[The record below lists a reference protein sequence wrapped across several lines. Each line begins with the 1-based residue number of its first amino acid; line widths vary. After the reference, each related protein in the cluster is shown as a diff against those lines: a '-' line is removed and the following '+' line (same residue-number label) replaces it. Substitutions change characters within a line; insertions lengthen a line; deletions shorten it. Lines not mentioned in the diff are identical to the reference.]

1 MKRFGLYLF
10 TALYLNSVQQA
21 LRLPAPMAV
30 ENLKPIAL
38 EQLQSLVIASQS
50 RREAALPEELKA
62 ILSDTLNQA
71 TQPIFERE
79 LITRCGVEL
88 IIPLDDSTFVYSDY
102 GSHEAN
108 ATCIHSLRTG
118 ENLPFSPNYY
128 DEPLVPLGPTTLGRI
143 IGDSLYIYDA
153 NKIYWPDSDKKP
165 DKLVLEGLTDSYAD
179 SKLTGPA
186 INIGNN
192 KIAYACNR
200 DNNIKIWD
208 TTSGKLLHD
217 INAQNRHITNLLMVN
232 AKTILSSSWDRTIK
246 IWDSSTGELIRE
258 FTDWNG
264 SFHKAGYVAVID
276 EDTIAYNQSTGTDV
290 YTLDKEYTIK
300 VCSIKT
306 GECLRTFTIPRIYS
320 MSSLNNGKL
329 LITFEDGAKIVD
341 AKTFE
346 CEHNLSKVKTPD
358 WSIKQMKG
366 TNSSAIQLGDF
377 IIAPAGP
384 RVCIF
389 KMPSSKCANLKD
401 NALNALNDVHS
412 ASTFLVSMYGTNLPQ
427 EYKTTILKSIKATGS
442 STKKSIKDWI
452 KSIQSED
459 TKKIAKRIFKNK
471 KRHRE

>member
-10 TALYLNSVQQA
+10 TALYLNGMQQA

-38 EQLQSLVIASQS
+38 EHLQSLVIASQS
-50 RREAALPEELKA
+50 KRAAALPEKLKA

-71 TQPIFERE
+71 TQPTFERE
-79 LITRCGVEL
+79 LITRCGVKL
-88 IIPLDDSTFVYSDY
+88 IIPLDDSTFVYSDS
-102 GSHEAN
+102 GSHEAD
-108 ATCIHSLRTG
+108 ATCIHSLKTG
-118 ENLPFSPNYY
+118 KNLPFSPNYY
-128 DEPLVPLGPTTLGRI
+128 DEPLVPLGSTTLGRI
-143 IGDSLYIYDA
+143 IGNSLYIYDA

-165 DKLVLEGLTDSYAD
+165 DKLVLEGLTDSYTD
-179 SKLTGPA
+179 RKLTGPA

-200 DNNIKIWD
+200 DNNIKVWN

-217 INAQNRHITNLLMVN
+217 LQAHTKTWTIERLIQVN
-232 AKTILSSSWDRTIK
+232 DKTILSSSWDGTIK
-246 IWDSSTGELIRE
+246 VWDISTGECARTFKDYLGDFCR
-258 FTDWNG
+258 NG
-264 SFHKAGYVAVID
+264 EVVVLD
-276 EDTIAYNQSTGTDV
+276 EDTIAYTPETKSKKTSV
-290 YTLDKEYTIK
+290 IK

-320 MSSLNNGKL
+320 MSSLSNGKL

-346 CEHNLSKVKTPD
+346 CEHNLSKVKTPV
-358 WSIKQMKG
+358 WSIEQMKG
-366 TNSSAIQLGDF
+366 TNSSAIRLGDF

-412 ASTFLVSMYGTNLPQ
+412 ASTFLVSMYGSNLPD
-427 EYKTTILKSIKATGS
+427 EYKPIILESIKAPGS
-442 STKKSIKDWI
+442 STKKSIKNWI
-452 KSIQSED
+452 KSIQNED
-459 TKKIAKRIFKNK
+459 TKETAKRIFKNK